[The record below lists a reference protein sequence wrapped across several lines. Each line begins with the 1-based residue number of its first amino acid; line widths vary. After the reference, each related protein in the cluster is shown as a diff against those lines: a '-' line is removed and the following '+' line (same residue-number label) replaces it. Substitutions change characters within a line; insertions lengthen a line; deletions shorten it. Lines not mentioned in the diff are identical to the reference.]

1 MSGKIIRLED
11 CIPVA
16 LVTDNAIVAR
26 DGAITIGWEVFPPEE
41 YTVTQESYDSM
52 TTLMASAF
60 RGLPEWTMVHRQ
72 DIYRKRFY
80 HSERTGH
87 FLDDSYSAH
96 FEGRSFLEHRQFIW
110 FSFNPSRD
118 GKAGTMKGTLQGSA
132 SGIRYRTPEMKD
144 FIERLRHFESRCS
157 EFISVFTS
165 AGGFRSRRL
174 LDSDLEGERSGE
186 SGILEDYKNWFASP
200 QEGTDIS
207 QKEGTYLDRDSR
219 RMFSYSFART
229 DDMPGEV
236 SNTVKVRTLSTS
248 DCDIL
253 LSSASPIG
261 SDLPYEHIVN
271 FYYLVPNQ
279 ADALRDLDRRKKNM
293 TSMSKGSAENTV
305 NAEGIAEFINLIH
318 AESTVAVYTHMNLFV
333 WGEKEQE
340 LAMRGAAGAALSQMG
355 LTGKMNTFDTP
366 QLWFAAFPGGELE
379 IGEDNLMIAELE
391 MSMCFGI
398 NESFIRDFPGGTLRI
413 TDRHRHTPVVIDTQ
427 QGAYDAKL
435 IENYNAFILGPSGS
449 GKSFFTNWY
458 VRNCF
463 DAGQH
468 VFIIDKGDSYEGLC
482 SLIHEETQGEDGIY
496 YTWSA
501 EHPFAYAP
509 FLGCRHWGDDETD
522 TGMTFLMSLLKIIWT
537 PKGGWDS
544 VSNPVLYSFI
554 SDFISTLPDNGS
566 DPVFEDFYRYL
577 KEVIRPRI
585 LQESCDGALE
595 SMTRD
600 DLKKIIAEKGLDIKF
615 KGKSTEKIRQE
626 LASALPKP
634 QPYIVG
640 GEAVSPDLFDIRSFC
655 IALAPYGESERFGF
669 LLNEKNPADLFKSRF
684 VVFEV
689 DAISDIDPTLYALCT
704 FCIIHSFERKMRSDE
719 TAFRLMFIE
728 EAWQA
733 IATEG
738 TAEYLRGLW
747 KTARKYHTSATVVTQ
762 QVSDIISSPIIKDA
776 ILNNSPVKILLD
788 QQSNAASFEDISNLL
803 GLSPIDR
810 ALVRSVG
817 RNLAEDTKYKE
828 VFITLGGKKSGVFAL
843 EVSPQEALVYESDK
857 VKKQPLFD
865 LARECGSIRT
875 AIRKLTTKS

>member
-1 MSGKIIRLED
+1 MNGKILRLED

-16 LVTDNAIVAR
+16 LVSDNAIVAR
-26 DGAITIGWEVFPPEE
+26 DGAVTLGWELFPPEE
-41 YTVTQESYDSM
+41 FSVSQESYDSM
-52 TTLMASAF
+52 TALMASAF
-60 RGLPEWTMVHRQ
+60 RGLPPWTMVHRQ
-72 DIYRKRFY
+72 DVYRKRLY
-80 HSERTGH
+80 HSSRRGH

-96 FEGRSFLEHRQFIW
+96 FEGRPFLEHRQFLW
-110 FSFNPSRD
+110 FTFNPSRE
-118 GKAGTMKGTLQGSA
+118 GRSGAMKGTFQGA
-132 SGIRYRTPEMKD
+132 AGGIRYRTPEMKGLL
-144 FIERLRHFESRCS
+144 ERLRHFESRCT
-157 EFISVFTS
+157 EFVSVFGS

-174 LDSDLEGERSGE
+174 LTEDIEGGAGE
-186 SGILEDYKNWFASP
+186 NAGILEDYKNWFASP
-200 QEGTDIS
+200 VEGTDIF
-207 QKEGTYLDRDSR
+207 QREGTYLERDSR
-219 RMFSYSFART
+219 RMFSYSFSQT
-229 DDMPGEV
+229 DDFPGEV
-236 SNTVKVRTLSTS
+236 SNTLKVRALSCADS
-248 DCDIL
+248 DIL

-271 FYYLVPNQ
+271 FYYLVPDQ
-279 ADALRDLDRRKKNM
+279 AEALRDLDRRRKNM

-305 NAEGIAEFINLIH
+305 NAEGIAHFIDLIH
-318 AESTVAVYTHMNLFV
+318 SESTVAVYSHMNLIL
-333 WGEKEQE
+333 WGDKESE
-340 LAMRGAAGAALSQMG
+340 LAMRGAAGAAISQMG
-355 LTGKMNTFDTP
+355 LTGKLNTMDMP
-366 QLWFAAFPGGELE
+366 QLWIAALPGGELE

-391 MSMCFGI
+391 MAMCLGI

-413 TDRHRHTPVVIDTQ
+413 TDRHRHTPIIIDTQ

-482 SLIHEETQGEDGIY
+482 SLIHEETEGRDGIY

-501 EHPFAYAP
+501 EHPFAFAP
-509 FLGCRHWGDDETD
+509 FQDCRRWKNDETD
-522 TGMTFLMSLLKIIWT
+522 TGMPFLMSMLKIIWT

-544 VSNPVLYSFI
+544 VSNPVLYSII
-554 SDFISTLPDNGS
+554 SDFVNTVPEDGE
-566 DPVFEDFYRYL
+566 DPVFEDFYRFL
-577 KEVIRPRI
+577 KEEIRPRI
-585 LQESCDGALE
+585 LQE
-595 SMTRD
+595 
-600 DLKKIIAEKGLDIKF
+600 KKRGTAE
-615 KGKSTEKIRQE
+615 
-626 LASALPKP
+626 
-634 QPYIVG
+634 PYVVG
-640 GEAVSPDLFDIRSFC
+640 GESVTPDIFDIRSFC
-655 IALAPYGESERFGF
+655 IALAPYGQDGRFGF
-669 LLNEKNPADLFKSRF
+669 LLNERQPADLFKSRF

-704 FCIIHSFERKMRSDE
+704 FCIIHSFERKMHSDD

-817 RNLAEDTKYKE
+817 RNLAEGARYKE

-843 EVSPQEALVYESDK
+843 EVSPEEALVYESDK
-857 VKKQPLFD
+857 VKKRPLFEETE
-865 LARECGSIRT
+865 RTGSIRK
-875 AIRKLTTKS
+875 AIRNLIRK

>member
-1 MSGKIIRLED
+1 MNDKILRLED
-11 CIPVA
+11 CLPVS
-16 LVTDNAIVAR
+16 LVCDNAIIAR
-26 DGAITIGWEVFPPEE
+26 DGSVTLGWELFPPEE

-72 DIYRKRFY
+72 DIYRKRLY
-80 HSERTGH
+80 HSEPTGH
-87 FLDDSYSAH
+87 FLDDSYSVH
-96 FEGRSFLEHRQFIW
+96 FEGRPYLEHRQLLW
-110 FSFNPSRD
+110 FTFNPARE
-118 GKAGTMKGTLQGSA
+118 GRQGAMKGTLQGA
-132 SGIRYRTPEMKD
+132 AGGIRYKTPEMKGLK
-144 FIERLRHFESRCS
+144 ERLLHFESRCS
-157 EFISVFTS
+157 EFVSVFAS

-174 LDSDLEGERSGE
+174 LTEDLEGVPGEE

-200 QEGTDIS
+200 VDGTDIL
-207 QKEGTYLDRDSR
+207 QKDGTYLDRDSR
-219 RMFSYSFART
+219 RMFSYSFSRT

-236 SNTVKVRTLSTS
+236 SNTVKVRELSTAE
-248 DCDIL
+248 CDIL

-261 SDLPYEHIVN
+261 SGLPFEHIVN
-271 FYYLVPNQ
+271 FYCLVPNQ
-279 ADALRDLDRRKKNM
+279 SDALRDLDRRRKNM

-318 AESTVAVYTHMNLFV
+318 AESTVAVYTHMNLFA
-333 WGEKEQE
+333 WGEKEAE
-340 LAMRGAAGAALSQMG
+340 LAMRGSAGAALSQMG
-355 LTGKMNTFDTP
+355 LTGKMNTVDMP
-366 QLWFAAFPGGELE
+366 QLWIAAFPGGEME

-391 MSMCFGI
+391 MSMCLGI

-413 TDRHRHTPVVIDTQ
+413 TDRHRHTPVIIDTQ

-482 SLIHEETQGEDGIY
+482 SIIREETGGKDGIY

-501 EHPFAYAP
+501 EHPYAFAP
-509 FLGCRHWGDDETD
+509 FQDCRRWGCDESD
-522 TGMTFLMSLLKIIWT
+522 TGMTFILSMLKIIWT

-544 VSNPVLYSFI
+544 VSNPVLYSI
-554 SDFISTLPDNGS
+554 VSDFVASLSPDGD
-566 DPVFEDFYRYL
+566 DPIFEDFYNFL
-577 KEVIRPRI
+577 KEDIRPRI
-585 LQESCDGALE
+585 LQE
-595 SMTRD
+595 
-600 DLKKIIAEKGLDIKF
+600 KKKRKVAE
-615 KGKSTEKIRQE
+615 
-626 LASALPKP
+626 
-634 QPYIVG
+634 PYIVG
-640 GEAVSPDLFDIRSFC
+640 GEAVTADLFDIRSFC
-655 IALAPYGESERFGF
+655 IALAPYGEGGRFGF
-669 LLNEKNPADLFKSRF
+669 LLNERHPADLFKSRF

-704 FCIIHSFERKMRSDE
+704 FCIIHSFERKMHSDD

-738 TAEYLRGLW
+738 TAEYLRSLW

-762 QVSDIISSPIIKDA
+762 QVSDIISSPVIKDA

-788 QQSNAASFEDISNLL
+788 QQSNAASFDQISSLL
-803 GLSPIDR
+803 GLSPIDQ

-817 RNLAEDTKYKE
+817 RHLAEETRYKE
-828 VFITLGGKKSGVFAL
+828 VFITLGGKRSGVFAL
-843 EVSPQEALVYESDK
+843 EVSPEEALVYESDK
-857 VKKQPLFD
+857 VKKRPLFEE
-865 LARECGSIRT
+865 AERCGSIRQ
-875 AIRKLTTKS
+875 AIRTLTHKK

>member
-1 MSGKIIRLED
+1 MNGKVLRLED

-16 LVTDNAIVAR
+16 LVMDNAIIAR
-26 DGAITIGWEVFPPEE
+26 DGAITLGWELFPPEE
-41 YTVTQESYDSM
+41 YTVPQESYDSM

-60 RGLPEWTMVHRQ
+60 RGLPVWTMVHRQ
-72 DIYRKRFY
+72 DIYRKRLY
-80 HSERTGH
+80 HSEHTGH
-87 FLDDSYSAH
+87 FLDDSFSSH
-96 FEGRSFLEHRQFIW
+96 FEGRPFLDHHQYLW
-110 FSFNPSRD
+110 LTFNPARE
-118 GKAGTMKGTLQGSA
+118 GRTGAMKGTFQGA
-132 SGIRYRTPEMKD
+132 ATGIRYHTPEMKGLH
-144 FIERLRHFESRCS
+144 EKLRHFESRCS
-157 EFISVFTS
+157 EFVSVFSS
-165 AGGFRSRRL
+165 AGGFRSKRL
-174 LDSDLEGERSGE
+174 LDQDLEGIEGGE

-200 QEGTDIS
+200 VEGSDIRQS
-207 QKEGTYLDRDSR
+207 QGTFLDRDSR
-219 RMFSYSFART
+219 RMLSYSFSQT
-229 DDMPGEV
+229 DDLPGEV
-236 SNTVKVRTLSTS
+236 SNTMKVRALSCA

-261 SDLPYEHIVN
+261 SGLPHEHIVN
-271 FYYLVPNQ
+271 FYCLVPDQ
-279 ADALRDLDRRKKNM
+279 AEALRDLDRRRKNM

-305 NAEGIAEFINLIH
+305 NAEGIAHFINLIH
-318 AESTVAVYTHMNLFV
+318 AESTVAVYTHMNLFL
-333 WGEKEQE
+333 WGEQDQE

-355 LTGKMNTFDTP
+355 LTGKMNTMDMP
-366 QLWFAAFPGGELE
+366 QLWLAAFPGGEME

-391 MSMCFGI
+391 MAMCLGI
-398 NESFIRDFPGGTLRI
+398 NESFMRDFPGGTLRI
-413 TDRHRHTPVVIDTQ
+413 TDRHRHTPVIIDTQ

-482 SLIHEETQGEDGIY
+482 SLIHEETGGRDGIY

-501 EHPFAYAP
+501 DHPFAFAP
-509 FLGCRHWGDDETD
+509 FQDCRRWKTDEAD
-522 TGMTFLMSLLKIIWT
+522 TGMSFLMSMIKIIWT
-537 PKGGWDS
+537 PKSGWDS
-544 VSNPVLYSFI
+544 VSSPVLYSII
-554 SDFISTLPDNGS
+554 SDFIDTLPAEGV

-577 KEVIRPRI
+577 REDIRPRI
-585 LQESCDGALE
+585 MQDNTDDGIQTMDRES
-595 SMTRD
+595 
-600 DLKKIIAEKGLDIKF
+600 LKSFIQSRNLGIRV
-615 KGKSTEKIRQE
+615 KGKSTDKIRE
-626 LASALPKP
+626 EVRKSIPKAD
-634 QPYIVG
+634 PYIVG
-640 GEAVSPDLFDIRSFC
+640 GEAVTTDIFDIRSLC
-655 IALAPYGESERFGF
+655 IALAPYGDGGRFGF
-669 LLNEKNPADLFKSRF
+669 LLNEEHPADLFKSRF

-704 FCIIHSFERKMRSDE
+704 FCIIHSFERKMHSDD

-762 QVSDIISSPIIKDA
+762 QVSDIISSPVIKDA

-788 QQSNAASFEDISNLL
+788 QQSNAASFDDISNLL

-817 RNLAEDTKYKE
+817 RDLAEGARYKE

-843 EVSPQEALVYESDK
+843 EVSPEEALVYESDK
-857 VKKQPLFD
+857 VKKKPLFD
-865 LARECGSIRT
+865 EADRCGSLRQ
-875 AIRKLTTKS
+875 AIKKLSKH